1 MSSPLSKS
9 CNNCIHQTSWL
20 EKYASQTCIWSHPY
34 QSPRVAG
41 VLFRVTWPII
51 MRRVCSLGFN
61 AVSFSQNCKCK
72 LQMCKRPAL
81 SSPQMIFIFNFSFA
95 NVRLIDVIDIRRPV
109 KKTRQN
115 WLWNHE
121 KLGKDRFFLWG
132 CPMSIAN
139 LPKRNKMYVLCV
151 RNEMLRKGL
160 IDTWCTQ
167 EGGSTANFPNWC
179 LNLLLLSINFWQKHE
194 ANYQKCS

>member
-1 MSSPLSKS
+1 MVDVHNCQMTSLHFQSCSISNVFNWDNIWKQLLCDLENNLTAEIASMSNPLSKS

-34 QSPRVAG
+34 QNPRVAG

-51 MRRVCSLGFN
+51 MRRVSSLGFN
-61 AVSFSQNCKCK
+61 AVSFSWNCKCK
-72 LQMCKRPAL
+72 LQMCKRPTL
-81 SSPQMIFIFNFSFA
+81 SSPKMIFIFYFSFA

-121 KLGKDRFFLWG
+121 K
-132 CPMSIAN
+132 
-139 LPKRNKMYVLCV
+139 
-151 RNEMLRKGL
+151 
-160 IDTWCTQ
+160 
-167 EGGSTANFPNWC
+167 
-179 LNLLLLSINFWQKHE
+179 
-194 ANYQKCS
+194 